1 MCAALLP
8 SPATERLVRIAGML
22 GSDFEGER
30 ANAAAAAT
38 RLLQQH
44 GMTWRD
50 LIECGCPA
58 SPRPASPQWGRG
70 DHRERAARLLA
81 RARTLDR
88 WEREFLQS
96 IAKWTAPLS
105 PKQAAV
111 LERIERERSE

>member
-1 MCAALLP
+1 MRLALPAP
-8 SPATERLVRIAGML
+8 SAERLVRIAGML

-58 SPRPASPQWGRG
+58 AARPPSPLWERA

-81 RARTLDR
+81 RARTLDA

-96 IAKWTAPLS
+96 IGRRAAPLT

-111 LERIERERSE
+111 LARLERERSE